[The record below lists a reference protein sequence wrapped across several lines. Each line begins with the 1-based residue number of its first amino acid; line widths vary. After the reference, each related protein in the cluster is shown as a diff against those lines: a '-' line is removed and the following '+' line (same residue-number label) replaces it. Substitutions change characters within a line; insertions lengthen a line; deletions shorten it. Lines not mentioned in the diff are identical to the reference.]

1 MKYNEIEITIKKDV
15 YQNTQ
20 LQKENKTFI
29 ADDEMHT
36 LYSVDIHKNYYTE
49 DREKVLNEL
58 LNDLENL
65 CRGIKEKLK
74 EQERWVF

>member
-20 LQKENKTFI
+20 LQKENQTFI

-49 DREKVLNEL
+49 DRGIVLNEL
-58 LNDLENL
+58 LKDLESL
-65 CRGIKEKLK
+65 CKGIKEKLQ
-74 EQERWVF
+74 EQER